1 MCTHSRYIYNKYIN
15 RSILVPC
22 GKCPSCQQAK
32 ANLRALR
39 IRNHN
44 QDAHNLSLFV
54 TLTYSN
60 DFVPYVK
67 SSDLFN
73 LSPIMEN
80 AVNIPVFR
88 DKGIKVTS
96 HHEVGSF
103 LSSECRPYCH
113 NIPEL
118 RRKKGCTGIILWSDV
133 QKFIKRLRIYLQ
145 RYFNY
150 HEKIS
155 YIAVGEYG
163 KHTYR
168 PHFHLLIYFPKASL
182 EDVRPFIIKAWPFGD
197 MQRANKRIQIAI
209 DASSYLASYLAK
221 SANLPKIFESP
232 AFRQKHSHSL
242 HFGVGS
248 SAFQLASILE
258 KVDRGDCSY
267 NREIFKDGKPVLVA
281 LPIPQYVIGRFFPK
295 FKGYSSFAPDEIHE
309 LLRLPRQLWNK
320 KGRYLGDIFIRNGS
334 KVIELLNRV
343 TQFLPSEL
351 CYNYDDYHKFVVHLR
366 NCVDYY
372 IKTTGKTIY
381 DYAIDYNRVWTTRS
395 SYVLKHSYDNVTSFA
410 DFYEN
415 AVDFVHNIYIAPTLR
430 TDVFYEINPNA
441 RSMVVRTGEKLSDMY
456 LKKEQIKD
464 TNSFILS
471 ELDEEF

>member
-1 MCTHSRYIYNKYIN
+1 MCTQSRYVYNKYIN

-44 QDAHNLSLFV
+44 QDANNLCLFV

-67 SSDLFN
+67 SNDLYN
-73 LSPIMEN
+73 LSPVKES
-80 AVNIPVFR
+80 AVNIPVYR
-88 DKGIKVTS
+88 DKGIKQITS
-96 HHEVGSF
+96 HKVGSF
-103 LSSECRPYCH
+103 LSSDCRPYCH

-118 RRKKGCTGIILWSDV
+118 RRKNGCTGVILWSDV
-133 QKFIKRLRIYLQ
+133 QKFIKRLRINLQ
-145 RYFNY
+145 RFSNY
-150 HEKIS
+150 NEKIS

-163 KHTYR
+163 SHTYR
-168 PHFHLLIYFPKASL
+168 PHFHLLIYFPKASI
-182 EDVRPFIIKAWPFGD
+182 EDVRPYIIKAWPFGD
-197 MQRANKRIQIAI
+197 MSRANKRIQVAI

-221 SANLPKIFESP
+221 SANLPKILESTP
-232 AFRQKHSHSL
+232 FRQKHSHSL

-248 SAFQLASILE
+248 RVFELASILE
-258 KVDRGDCSY
+258 KIDRGDCSY
-267 NREIFKDGKPVLVA
+267 NREVLKDGKPMLVA
-281 LPIPQYVIGRFFPK
+281 LPIPEYVVGRFFPK
-295 FKGYSSFAPDEIHE
+295 FKGYSAFTPDEIYE

-320 KGRYLGDIFIRNGS
+320 KGRYLGDLVIKNGS
-334 KVIELLNRV
+334 KVIEICNRI
-343 TQFLPSEL
+343 TKFLPPEL
-351 CYNYDDYHKFVVHLR
+351 CYNYDDYRKFVVHLR

-372 IKTTGKTIY
+372 IMQTGKTIF

-395 SYVLKHSYDNVTSFA
+395 SYILKHSYDDVTSFA

-415 AVDFVHNIYIAPTLR
+415 AVDFVHNTRIAPTLR
-430 TDVFYEINPNA
+430 TDIFYEINPNA
-441 RSMVVRTGEKLSDMY
+441 RSMVVCSSDKLFDMF